1 MTGFFINRFVRFIKQ
16 NYPANTNAT
25 LPCFHLIFLTLT
37 TITVFA
43 NRHHSPAFTISVALK
58 KGGVMEKILLL
69 INARSPDVFSI
80 DFACRIA
87 NLAQTKLTGVF
98 IENLYFEYI
107 PVDALEG
114 PSYFTTVNKTVNAT
128 VTFDTDQSIRLF
140 KEECLRKG
148 IKPEIYVDR
157 GEPIQEIIF
166 ESRFADLVII
176 DPEVSFYN
184 REEPLPSHFVK
195 EILAK
200 AECPVLLAPD
210 KFETINEIIFCYDG
224 SASSVF
230 AIKQLTYLLPELH
243 DRKVMLLEV
252 SRRSEEEFTEGHRRM
267 IDWLRSHYHSVY
279 YHSLKGDVKDELFNY
294 FFKRERMLIVI
305 GAYGRSILSNF
316 FRKSSAD
323 VLIRMVDLPIFIT
336 HH

>member
-1 MTGFFINRFVRFIKQ
+1 
-16 NYPANTNAT
+16 
-25 LPCFHLIFLTLT
+25 
-37 TITVFA
+37 
-43 NRHHSPAFTISVALK
+43 
-58 KGGVMEKILLL
+58 MEKILLV

-87 NLAQTKLTGVF
+87 NLAQTKLTGLF

-114 PSYFTTVNKTVNAT
+114 PSYFNTVSKITNTMVA
-128 VTFDTDQSIRLF
+128 VDTDQSIRLF

-148 IKPEIYVDR
+148 IKPEVYVDK

-166 ESRFADLVII
+166 ESRFSDLLII
-176 DPEVSFYN
+176 DPELSFYN

-195 EILAK
+195 EILAR
-200 AECPVLLAPD
+200 AECPVLLAPE
-210 KFETINEIIFCYDG
+210 KFENIEEIVFCYDG
-224 SASSVF
+224 SASAVF
-230 AIKQLTYLLPELH
+230 AIKQLTYLLPEMQ

-252 SRRSEEEFTEGHRRM
+252 STKSEQEFTEGHRRM
-267 IDWLRSHYHSVY
+267 MDWLRSHYHSVY
-279 YHSLKGDVKDELFNY
+279 YHSLKGDVKDELFHY
-294 FFKRERMLIVI
+294 FFKREKILIVI
-305 GAYGRSILSNF
+305 GAYGRSMLSNF

-323 VLIRMVDLPIFIT
+323 VLIRTVDMPIFIT